1 MSAFAAANDVIFED
15 ANLSVPAL
23 WREGG
28 TADPVSVRV
37 VISEPDQE
45 VSFNRARI
53 IVGTVWIHVRMS
65 EVAALASGDTFEVY
79 GALYTVNGDPS
90 RDDLAM
96 TWRAEAR
103 T

>member
-15 ANLSVPAL
+15 ANLSASAL
-23 WREGG
+23 WRAGG
-28 TADPVSVRV
+28 SGDPVSVRV
-37 VISEPDQE
+37 VIGEPDQE

-53 IVGTVWIHVRMS
+53 IVGTVLIHVRMS